1 MCPCGEE
8 NPQRTIHEDFWLSHA
23 VIYSPRLAADP
34 SERHQGGGGGGGG
47 RTEVVQIKDRLRPP
61 GEAIGDEQLIKE
73 SSRALM
79 PEVRPGDL

>member
-1 MCPCGEE
+1 MRTSGCHTPLFTLHAWLLIQASATREAGEE
-8 NPQRTIHEDFWLSHA
+8 
-23 VIYSPRLAADP
+23 V
-34 SERHQGGGGGGGG
+34 GGGGGG

-61 GEAIGDEQLIKE
+61 GEAIGDEQVIKE